1 MYGSSITGLF
11 SSLQRSFPSG
21 PESMQK
27 RTPPF
32 HIDDEHSRNEY
43 RIHAGRVE
51 LRTSSFGQTGD
62 WRQLGADEVIMHL
75 ILGTPV
81 ARWLL
86 LRAGA
91 MQQPRHGAA
100 ITATI

>member
-1 MYGSSITGLF
+1 
-11 SSLQRSFPSG
+11 
-21 PESMQK
+21 MQK
-27 RTPPF
+27 RTPPLR
-32 HIDDEHSRNEY
+32 IDDEHSWNEY

-86 LRAGA
+86 LRWKQELDSISHQFGS
-91 MQQPRHGAA
+91 P
-100 ITATI
+100 TPNL